1 LKHRL
6 GPAVPSEKDNRKI
19 VLTRDEA
26 ESSDR
31 TRAGCKST
39 KVETQLVAVIDD
51 ADGRANERRRKLLTG
66 CKDRAANNCSTAE
79 ASGLRIESAVQKIA
93 NSMLGTSTMKVAD
106 N

>member
-6 GPAVPSEKDNRKI
+6 GPAVPSEKGNRKI

-31 TRAGCKST
+31 TRAGCRST

-51 ADGRANERRRKLLTG
+51 ADGRANEQRRKLLSG
-66 CKDRAANNCSTAE
+66 CKDRVANNRSTPK
-79 ASGLRIESAVQKIA
+79 ASGLRIEGAVQKIA
-93 NSMLGTSTMKVAD
+93 NSMLGTSAMKVAD
-106 N
+106 I